1 MLLLVIRYPI
11 MTTNNNS
18 RIQSTNN
25 HIKKPLSTSKISGIL
40 RGHKLATNDGEINF
54 LVIGFSTKLLEFW
67 TVL

>member
-1 MLLLVIRYPI
+1 MGMDAITHYKSPI
-11 MTTNNNS
+11 T
-18 RIQSTNN
+18 
-25 HIKKPLSTSKISGIL
+25 HIKKPLSISNISGIL

>member
-1 MLLLVIRYPI
+1 MDAITHDKSPI
-11 MTTNNNS
+11 T
-18 RIQSTNN
+18 
-25 HIKKPLSTSKISGIL
+25 HIKKPLSTSNISGIL